1 MNGET
6 KEIVFGALT
15 LAALILVM
23 AFLYGGRQIAA
34 QSAGTGYPVTAT
46 FNRVDGLLPGDPVRL
61 GGVKVG
67 YVEYA
72 VLDPN
77 FRAKLGL
84 RINNSVQLPE
94 DTSAA
99 VHTDGLFGGKFIVL
113 LPGGEDT
120 MIVPGGA
127 ITFTQQAVVVE
138 ELLEL
143 IIAEG
148 KAHRAKEKG
157 RGQKQEPHSAPAGP
171 GKAGGNP

>member
-6 KEIVFGALT
+6 KEIIFGALT
-15 LAALILVM
+15 LAALVLVI
-23 AFLYGGRQIAA
+23 AFLYGGRQLAA
-34 QSAGTGYPVTAT
+34 RSAGNGYAVTAT
-46 FNRVDGLLPGDPVRL
+46 FNRVDGLLPGDAVRL

-77 FRAKLGL
+77 FRARLGL
-84 RINNSVQLPE
+84 RINSGVHLPE

-113 LPGGEDT
+113 QPGGEDK
-120 MIVPGGA
+120 MIAPGGA

-148 KAHRAKEKG
+148 KAQRARDKAKEHQ
-157 RGQKQEPHSAPAGP
+157 REPRPAPVGP

>member
-15 LAALILVM
+15 LAALVLVM
-23 AFLYGGRQIAA
+23 AFLYGGRQLAA
-34 QSAGTGYPVTAT
+34 QSAGNGYRVTAT
-46 FNRVDGLLPGDPVRL
+46 FNRVDGLLPGDAVRL
-61 GGVKVG
+61 GGVRVG
-67 YVEYA
+67 FVESA
-72 VLDPN
+72 ELDSN

-84 RINNSVQLPE
+84 RINSGVQLPE

-113 LPGGEDT
+113 QPGSEDKMIAPGE
-120 MIVPGGA
+120 A
-127 ITFTQQAVVVE
+127 ITFTQQALVVE

-148 KAHRAKEKG
+148 KSQRAKEKA
-157 RGQKQEPHSAPAGP
+157 RGQKQEPRPAPGGP
-171 GKAGGNP
+171 GKTGGNP